1 MSLAAIVR
9 AQFMHEAPMFP
20 VLALIFIAVPVIE
33 IFLLIQVGQV
43 IGAWWTIGLVIL
55 TAIIGVRLLKIQG
68 ISTLMRAQE
77 KMQSGN
83 MPAQEMLEG
92 IGLIVAGAFLLTPG
106 FFTDGFGFC
115 LLIPPIRRVMVN
127 AIVARMAVSGQ
138 FVSMHGGQSHQ
149 STNDSNVI
157 DGVNYKRED

>member
-1 MSLAAIVR
+1 
-9 AQFMHEAPMFP
+9 MFP
-20 VLALIFIAVPVIE
+20 VFALIFLVVPVIE

-43 IGAWWTIGLVIL
+43 IGAWWTVGLVVL
-55 TAIIGVRLLKIQG
+55 TAIIGVHLLKLQG

-106 FFTDGFGFC
+106 FFTDGVGFC
-115 LLIPPIRRVMVN
+115 LLIPPIRRVLVG

-138 FVSMHGGQSHQ
+138 FVSMHGAPGRSSQ
-149 STNDSNVI
+149 NDPNVI

>member
-1 MSLAAIVR
+1 
-9 AQFMHEAPMFP
+9 MFP
-20 VLALIFIAVPVIE
+20 VLTLIFLVVPVIE

-43 IGAWWTIGLVIL
+43 IGAWWTIGLVVL

-68 ISTLMRAQE
+68 VSTLMRAQQ

-106 FFTDGFGFC
+106 FFTDGVGFC
-115 LLIPPIRRVMVN
+115 LLIPPIRRVLVG
-127 AIVARMAVSGQ
+127 AIVTRMTVSGQ
-138 FVSMHGGQSHQ
+138 FVSMHGGPGHRPQ
-149 STNDSNVI
+149 NDSNVI

>member
-1 MSLAAIVR
+1 MSLAVILR
-9 AQFMHEAPMFP
+9 AQFMHEDRMFP

-33 IFLLIQVGQV
+33 IFLLIQVGSV

-77 KMQSGN
+77 KMQAGN

-106 FFTDGFGFC
+106 FFTDGVGFC
-115 LLIPPIRRVMVN
+115 LLIPPIRRAMVG
-127 AIVARMAVSGQ
+127 AIVARMTVSGQ

-149 STNDSNVI
+149 PPNDSNVI